1 MINLDW
7 SSDESLV
14 HDLLFADLNE
24 SEQALFERV
33 HDVNDGCALL
43 CLLDRSP
50 TQQLTVE
57 DIASQAQA
65 PEATVEQSLQ
75 ALADLQLVRRAE
87 IEGIHFYGLSD
98 DPTRRALIDALFAW
112 QDRWHA
118 RLDRLAALVDGRS
131 HA

>member
-14 HDLLFADLNE
+14 HDLLFADLDE
-24 SEQALFERV
+24 TEQALFERV
-33 HDVNDGCALL
+33 HAINGGCALL
-43 CLLDRSP
+43 YLLDRSP

-57 DIASQAQA
+57 DIASQVQA
-65 PEATVEQSLQ
+65 PAPTVERSLQ
-75 ALADLQLVRRAE
+75 ALADLRLLRRAE
-87 IEGIHFYGLSD
+87 IEGIAFYGLSD
-98 DPTRRALIDALFAW
+98 EPARRPLIDALFAW

-118 RLDRLAALVDGRS
+118 RLAHLTDLVDGRW